1 MISLPISTPL
11 TTVKMLIVMNDG
23 LKLPFKQLC
32 ELQRFAVT
40 HLLPYTPCE
49 KHPSV
54 AQDSRKRFLGVN
66 GKKSKVERTR

>member
-1 MISLPISTPL
+1 
-11 TTVKMLIVMNDG
+11 MNDG

-49 KHPSV
+49 KHPSA
-54 AQDSRKRFLGVN
+54 AQDSGKRFLGVN